1 MCLNPLY
8 KLFHWELFIVQQLI
22 RMEICGCGDIMS
34 LTASW
39 EMAVQKTT
47 MNRYALQNS
56 KSSGKGMRERNVEMP
71 EMRTVFQE

>member
-1 MCLNPLY
+1 M
-8 KLFHWELFIVQQLI
+8 QQLI

-56 KSSGKGMRERNVEMP
+56 KSSRKGVRERNVEVP
-71 EMRTVFQE
+71 